1 MMATQSA
8 PRRQMLAESD
18 GGRQRRPQGMTLME
32 LVVAIA
38 ITGMMAVAGAA
49 TFSSIIDH
57 RRVIRESTVSTERAA
72 ALREM
77 IRTWMA
83 AGTVQIQQGGG
94 PRGLASSTRMAAR
107 PGMAQGVTAAAS
119 TGDEL
124 TINTTALTPTP
135 AASTR
140 IRLFVDG
147 DDKTP
152 EHGLAMEYQGSSAS
166 PLERRQLDS
175 TIGMMT
181 VEFLDNRTGRWYG
194 ASQAATIQP
203 IAVRFAFAAAEH
215 DSIPR
220 LLQLPFVFRIGDVQQ
235 QRGRAR

>member
-1 MMATQSA
+1 M
-8 PRRQMLAESD
+8 
-18 GGRQRRPQGMTLME
+18 RRPRQAMTLME

-57 RRVIRESTVSTERAA
+57 RRIIRESSVATERAA

-94 PRGLASSTRMAAR
+94 PRGLGGSARISAR
-107 PGMAQGVTAAAS
+107 PGVMAGVTAAA
-119 TGDEL
+119 TMGDEL
-124 TINTTALTPTP
+124 TINTSAITPT
-135 AASTR
+135 ASATTR

-147 DDKTP
+147 DENTP
-152 EHGLAMEYQGSSAS
+152 ERGLAMEYQGSNAS

-175 TIGMMT
+175 TIDVMT
-181 VEFLDNRTGRWYG
+181 VEFLDNRTGRWY
-194 ASQAATIQP
+194 AAAQAATIQP
-203 IAVRFAFAAAEH
+203 IAVRFAFAAAEG
-215 DSIPR
+215 DSLPR

-235 QRGRAR
+235 QRGRPQ